1 MTKQVA
7 NFKAITTL
15 DTRSESKKKIDDVKS
30 ELDVHLEAVKI
41 QCTIARKQFNYLV
54 YEGFT
59 ESQAMEIITKQP
71 SWK

>member
-1 MTKQVA
+1 MTN

-15 DTRSESKKKIDDVKS
+15 DTRSETQKKIDDVRS
-30 ELDVHLEAVKI
+30 ELDVHLEAVRI
-41 QCTIARKQFNYLV
+41 QCIIAKEQFDYLV
-54 YEGFT
+54 KEGFT